1 MNKYFFCIKIE
12 NIIIHDLAENKQNLV
27 IIMQIPNINLITIT
41 NMLIRMEGEEWGR
54 KQYKAAKSSS
64 AIKESQQCLETAV
77 QKYEGK
83 YQNEQLEKLQELASR
98 KQDEDEK
105 DKSKGRL
112 VCFLVKHFKCPH
124 L

>member
-1 MNKYFFCIKIE
+1 MNKYFFCVKIE

-41 NMLIRMEGEEWGR
+41 NVLIRMEGEEWGR
-54 KQYKAAKSSS
+54 KQYKEAKSST
-64 AIKESQQCLETAV
+64 AIKESQETAV

-83 YQNEQLEKLQELASR
+83 YQNEQLEKLQKVASR
-98 KQDEDEK
+98 KQDKDEK
-105 DKSKGRL
+105 DKSKGLL